1 MPEPNSQNLIWIDL
15 EMTGLIPGRD
25 LIIEIAT
32 IVTDPYLEII
42 AEGPALAIKRTQEE
56 LALMDEWN
64 RKTHTGSGLIERIQ
78 SASHDVIE
86 AEQETLAF
94 VRDWT
99 PPKKSPLCGN
109 SVPHDRR
116 FLRIEMTELEAHF
129 HYRSVDVSTIKEL
142 ASRWYP
148 KQMQAPAKQGNHQ
161 ALGDIRE
168 SVEELRWYR
177 EHLFVAP
184 RHKNED

>member
-1 MPEPNSQNLIWIDL
+1 MSEPNSQNLIWIDL
-15 EMTGLIPGRD
+15 EMTGLTPGRD
-25 LIIEIAT
+25 VIIEIAT
-32 IVTDPYLEII
+32 LVTDAYLNII
-42 AEGPALAIKRTQEE
+42 AEGPVLAIKRSPEE

-64 RKTHTGSGLIERIQ
+64 LKTHTGSGLIERIQ
-78 SASHDVIE
+78 NASHDITA
-86 AEQETLAF
+86 AEKKTLEF

-99 PPKKSPLCGN
+99 PPNKSPLCGN

-148 KQMQAPAKQGNHQ
+148 KQMQAPAKQGAHK

-177 EHLFVAP
+177 EHLFVAS
-184 RHKNED
+184 R